1 VSQPDSLPLPSDTS
15 AADAPSLVNEASDVL
30 SKAGIERP
38 RFEAQVLLAHV
49 LGVTRGHVLAGL
61 HRPLSA
67 LDVRQYQ
74 TLVQKRAERVPL
86 AYLRGYREF
95 YGLDIHVSEATLIPR
110 PETELLV
117 DLALEQLTGA
127 EGGLL
132 IDVCTG
138 SGCVAVACAVRAPH
152 IRVLACDVSVAALE
166 VAAQNRTL
174 HDLHDRMVLV
184 AGDVLGM
191 ISSGVADMV
200 TANPAYIPTADITN
214 LQPEVSVYEPRI
226 ALDGGPDGLRL
237 QRRVVAEAYRV
248 LRPEGML
255 AVEVACG
262 QADRVAALM
271 RCAGFGSVE
280 LHRDLAGIER
290 VVSGR
295 RAA

>member
-1 VSQPDSLPLPSDTS
+1 LPLPADTS
-15 AADAPSLVNEASDVL
+15 AVNAASLVNEASDVL

-61 HRPLSA
+61 HRPVSA
-67 LDVRQYQ
+67 LDVRRFR

-95 YGLDIHVSEATLIPR
+95 YGLDLHVTEATLIPR

-117 DLALEQLTGA
+117 DIALGQLSRVD
-127 EGGLL
+127 GGLL

-152 IRVLACDVSVAALE
+152 IRVLACDVSLAALE
-166 VAAQNRTL
+166 VAAQNRRL
-174 HDLHDRMVLV
+174 HDLDDRMALV

-191 ISSGVADMV
+191 ISSGVADIV
-200 TANPAYIPTADITN
+200 TANPAYLPSADIAD
-214 LQPEVSVYEPRI
+214 LQPEVPVYEPRI
-226 ALDGGPDGLRL
+226 ALDGGLDGLRL

-248 LRPEGML
+248 LRAEGML

-262 QADRVAALM
+262 QADAVAALM
-271 RCAGFGSVE
+271 RRAGFGSVE